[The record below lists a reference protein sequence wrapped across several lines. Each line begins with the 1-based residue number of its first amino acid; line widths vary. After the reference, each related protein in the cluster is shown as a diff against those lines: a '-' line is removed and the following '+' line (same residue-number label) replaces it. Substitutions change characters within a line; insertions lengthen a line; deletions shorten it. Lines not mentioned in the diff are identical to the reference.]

1 MANTQNWLSNLK
13 LRVSWGQLG
22 NQSIGL
28 FQYTPI
34 MSSGVNYIFGNTTA
48 TGYAITQAVDPEI
61 SWETTTITNLALD
74 FGIFNNSLS
83 GSIEFFKKRT
93 KDILRSVNQPSQ
105 VGNLT
110 GAMRNIGTVDN
121 TGLEANLAYR
131 NNIGAFNYHVFG
143 NVTYVKNEVV
153 HIGGDDMINGKRITR
168 EGYPIDAYYLY
179 ICDGIFQSEDQ
190 VKHHAYQSANTHAGD
205 LIFRDVSGPEGVPD
219 GQITEDDRVVTG
231 SSVPDFTYSF
241 GLNLDYKGIGLNV
254 FFQGVSG
261 ISTYPT
267 HNLVYPYAN
276 GAGVTYEWLKRAW
289 TPENTGG
296 GFPRL
301 LTTNSQHDNYTKSG
315 TFWLRD
321 ASYLRLKNI
330 QLSYDFPKKWIAPLK
345 IAALKVFVNAEN
357 LLTFSDFDIFDPERS
372 LTSDYIWSYPSV
384 KSFTG
389 GINVTF

>member
-1 MANTQNWLSNLK
+1 M
-13 LRVSWGQLG
+13 
-22 NQSIGL
+22 
-28 FQYTPI
+28 Y
-34 MSSGVNYIFGNTTA
+34 
-48 TGYAITQAVDPEI
+48 
-61 SWETTTITNLALD
+61 LAL
-74 FGIFNNSLS
+74 
-83 GSIEFFKKRT
+83 EMEY
-93 KDILRSVNQPSQ
+93 
-105 VGNLT
+105 LT
-110 GAMRNIGTVDN
+110 WTN
-121 TGLEANLAYR
+121 
-131 NNIGAFNYHVFG
+131 
-143 NVTYVKNEVV
+143 
-153 HIGGDDMINGKRITR
+153 
-168 EGYPIDAYYLY
+168 
-179 ICDGIFQSEDQ
+179 
-190 VKHHAYQSANTHAGD
+190 
-205 LIFRDVSGPEGVPD
+205 
-219 GQITEDDRVVTG
+219 TEDDRVVTG

-301 LTTNSQHDNYTKSG
+301 LTTNSQHDNYTKSS

-330 QLSYDFPKKWIAPLK
+330 QLSYDFPQKWIAPLK
-345 IAALKVFVNAEN
+345 IASLKVFVNAEN

-384 KSFTG
+384 NILQVESCYILNYANYEENINWICFLSFY
-389 GINVTF
+389 NKLFSRHDSHKPVCRR